1 MTHSVP
7 KYGRP
12 KHFPKGF
19 CFSHTSR
26 QIFLDGS
33 SGRFV
38 LLPNRTCGR
47 ETVAVALSDPTAGM
61 DSNLLI
67 VPANMIQHISSPS
80 MCHEGQTCSFL
91 LKFVTSQTSHSNR
104 SFSTQKK
111 PSVVS
116 FSSFSH
122 SPVIITVIPGPA
134 PPAPRI
140 PI

>member
-1 MTHSVP
+1 MTHSLP

-47 ETVAVALSDPTAGM
+47 ENVALSDPTAGM
-61 DSNLLI
+61 DSNLFIAFCQHDPTYLLSLN
-67 VPANMIQHISSPS
+67 VPRRTNLVISPQV
-80 MCHEGQTCSFL
+80 CHLPNFTFKQKLFNTKEARCSVF
-91 LKFVTSQTSHSNR
+91 
-104 SFSTQKK
+104 
-111 PSVVS
+111 

-122 SPVIITVIPGPA
+122 SPVISVIPGPA